1 MKKPTKTQVRML
13 EMLMNSGGCV
23 MSSEW
28 VTGCGNFRTKRA
40 VPVFSED
47 MFLSQACELPG
58 FAGRAARKLRKEHPR
73 CQSVIIVTD
82 IRAARRTLKPL
93 REEEARLKALR
104 EEAARVRA
112 EEDQMLADGS
122 LRCQGCLSSRLA
134 RTREGTIRCRECHT
148 EGRWVLHSGS
158 ESWALGGAS

>member
-28 VTGCGNFRTKRA
+28 TNGCGKFRTKRA
-40 VPVFSED
+40 VPVYSED

-58 FAGRAARKLRKEHPR
+58 AAGLAARRLRRAHPR

-82 IRAARRTLKPL
+82 IRAARRVMRQQVT
-93 REEEARLKALR
+93 
-104 EEAARVRA
+104 
-112 EEDQMLADGS
+112 S
-122 LRCQGCLSSRLA
+122 
-134 RTREGTIRCRECHT
+134 
-148 EGRWVLHSGS
+148 
-158 ESWALGGAS
+158 

>member
-1 MKKPTKTQVRML
+1 MKKPTKTQIRML

-28 VTGCGNFRTKRA
+28 VNGCGKYRTKRA

-47 MFLSQACELPG
+47 MFLEKACELPG
-58 FAGRAARKLRKEHPR
+58 FAGKAARKLRKAHPR

-93 REEEARLKALR
+93 REEEARI
-104 EEAARVRA
+104 EAQRQADY
-112 EEDQMLADGS
+112 DQWV
-122 LRCQGCLSSRLA
+122 
-134 RTREGTIRCRECHT
+134 T
-148 EGRWVLHSGS
+148 ERFGPLEPGEFRPGHPGMPPGPVW
-158 ESWALGGAS
+158 ES